1 MLVSSLFIHLLYV
14 GWWSWRDWPLHQN
27 FKCTK
32 NCGSWKYVPAWPPSP
47 IHLHRGKGCCR
58 STHRNKFIFSGDYC
72 NIIAGM
78 LLHVQHGVSWP
89 KEYVH
94 ILRNIDVKKSWCF
107 KIWVTILKLLNSLN
121 HWKYIFIFVF
131 SIVFITNISYAM
143 HNYFMFLHVFTF
155 FNK

>member
-1 MLVSSLFIHLLYV
+1 MYFHLLINGQWHKLCVLVSSLVIYLLYV

-58 STHRNKFIFSGDYC
+58 STHRNKFIFSGDC
-72 NIIAGM
+72 NIVAGM

-121 HWKYIFIFVF
+121 HWTLKI
-131 SIVFITNISYAM
+131 
-143 HNYFMFLHVFTF
+143 L
-155 FNK
+155 